1 MTTVMPHATPAAWS
15 AHSSARSVYD
25 FIAQQQIE
33 ADPPLD
39 VMLGGG
45 RRYFDSRRAD
55 GRNLLHEH
63 QERYT
68 IVHDALQLRREV
80 ARGLDKPLLGLFS
93 DEDMDYEVDR
103 VHMPPPPARP
113 PGWGAAGGNG
123 NDRNG
128 KGVQPSL
135 SEMVSYSQKTL
146 SCEFYTG
153 ILLGH

>member
-1 MTTVMPHATPAAWS
+1 MPHATPAAWS

-68 IVHDALQLRREV
+68 IVHDALQLRREA

-103 VHMPPPPARP
+103 LHMPPPPQ
-113 PGWGAAGGNG
+113 GGGGAGGNG
-123 NDRNG
+123 NERNG
-128 KGVQPSL
+128 KGLQPSL

-146 SCEFYTG
+146 SYDFNTR
-153 ILLGH
+153 ILQGH

>member
-103 VHMPPPPARP
+103 VHMPPPPQAP
-113 PGWGAAGGNG
+113 PGGGRRG
-123 NDRNG
+123 E
-128 KGVQPSL
+128 KGTTGMVRGCSRRCRRWCPILKRLSL
-135 SEMVSYSQKTL
+135 VSFIQ
-146 SCEFYTG
+146 EFY
-153 ILLGH
+153 

>member
-1 MTTVMPHATPAAWS
+1 MPHATPAAWS

-68 IVHDALQLRREV
+68 IVHDALQLRREA

-103 VHMPPPPARP
+103 LHMPPPL
-113 PGWGAAGGNG
+113 GGGAAGGNG

-128 KGVQPSL
+128 KGLQPSL

-146 SCEFYTG
+146 SHDCYTR
-153 ILLGH
+153 ILRGH